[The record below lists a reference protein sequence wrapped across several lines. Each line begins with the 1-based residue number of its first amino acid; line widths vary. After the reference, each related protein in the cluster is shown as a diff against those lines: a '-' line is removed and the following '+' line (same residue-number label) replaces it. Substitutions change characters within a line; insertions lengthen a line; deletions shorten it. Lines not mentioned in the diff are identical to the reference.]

1 MTALKGVV
9 QVTAVVADEEMIEVV
24 EGVTKEVAAVA
35 TEVTVGGG
43 AEVAVEEVTLLSLM
57 TNSPMRREH
66 LRNKDRQKIIHI
78 ALTKV
83 TI

>member
-1 MTALKGVV
+1 MKILKEVV
-9 QVTAVVADEEMIEVV
+9 QVTAVVADEEMIKVV
-24 EGVTKEVAAVA
+24 EGVTKEVAVVA

-43 AEVAVEEVTLLSLM
+43 EEAAVEEVTLLSLR
-57 TNSPMRREH
+57 TSLPMKREF
-66 LRNKDRQKIIHI
+66 LRNKDRQKIVHR